1 MSTTQHTGWTCS
13 DLLAVDIRDM
23 DARHLTQKDHYFQM
37 ANLRCQFTKSVA
49 HLNQR
54 LHRP

>member
-1 MSTTQHTGWTCS
+1 MCPG
-13 DLLAVDIRDM
+13 LLAVDIHDM

-37 ANLRCQFTKSVA
+37 TNSRYQLTKSVA